1 MYCRK
6 KPVVLICLVI
16 LALAQEAF
24 SAASIDN
31 QKIESFHYF
40 NQKDFELYL
49 DSVLSGNWQ
58 IDSIETHVNWLH
70 KNESRFL
77 STENE
82 FAKAAYFTEL
92 ACVNH
97 VMKNDSLSHL
107 HLEDALY
114 TIEKYSSSPVFIK
127 LLRLGKNISVLNGD
141 YLKAIEFLKKIE
153 LSGYYEPASKEL
165 SDVMLDIADY
175 YWNMHQYNNSTNY
188 CRKVFPLLNYQKYK
202 EGKIR
207 AFSTMYNNAHFTTS
221 DSTAT
226 DYLYQALEIAQ
237 SINDSVSLANI
248 YENLGLSFYRNS
260 NQQEA
265 IKYYKLSRSYQK
277 EKGSQAD
284 IYTSL
289 FLQLSYT
296 LADSVEAVGEL
307 SEFIVRQAEK
317 NDYYKSLSNAYRG
330 RAWYFAKT
338 GKRDSAV
345 YYLDAAFENRQSLP
359 EKKDASPGF
368 YYYLFEVAD
377 ILNDNE
383 RAVKYL
389 NLSHNQYVKAQRSA
403 NGQELNEIRAN
414 FDYQLQKEKI
424 ERLTVQNKLEKEI
437 NARQKL
443 VIATV
448 LLLLMAGIVFWVFAR
463 KKYTQLRESYRALIK
478 KNIELDKLY
487 SRLSKTEQKLVHP
500 KNENGNGNGNGNGI
514 KNEEKIYRKL
524 KALLEKEKI
533 YKQEDLSVTRLA
545 KKLKTN
551 TSYLSAIINNR
562 FEESFKTVINK
573 YRIDEARRLLASP
586 KYKNFSIEGIA
597 EEVGFHSR
605 STFYHSFKQITG
617 LTPSQYLDNLNSITS
632 ETED

>member
-1 MYCRK
+1 MHVRR
-6 KPVVLICLVI
+6 KPVVLICLIISV
-16 LALAQEAF
+16 LTTEVF
-24 SAASIDN
+24 SGEN
-31 QKIESFHYF
+31 NYKHKIESFHNF
-40 NQKDFELYL
+40 KQDNFELYL
-49 DSVLSGNWQ
+49 DSVLTGNWQ
-58 IDSIETHVNWLH
+58 SDSIEIYFNWLQQN
-70 KNESRFL
+70 KSLFL
-77 STENE
+77 SSENE
-82 FAKAAYFTEL
+82 FTKAAYFTEL
-92 ACVNH
+92 ACLNH
-97 VMKNDSLSHL
+97 VMKNDSLSHRN
-107 HLEDALY
+107 LEDALY
-114 TIEKYSSSPVFIK
+114 FIEKYSSSPVFIK

-141 YLKAIEFLKKIE
+141 YIKAIEFLKKIE
-153 LSGYYEPASKEL
+153 LSGYYKPASKEL

-175 YWNMHQYNNSTNY
+175 YWNMHQYNNSINY
-188 CRKVFPLLNYQKYK
+188 CRKVFPLLTYQNYEK
-202 EGKIR
+202 GKIR

-221 DSTAT
+221 DTTAA
-226 DYLYQALEIAQ
+226 DYLYQALEIAK

-317 NDYYKSLSNAYRG
+317 KDYYKSLSNAYRG

-338 GKRDSAV
+338 GRRDSAV

-383 RAVKYL
+383 RAVKFL
-389 NLSHNQYVKAQRSA
+389 SLSHNQYVNAQRSLNA
-403 NGQELNEIRAN
+403 QELNEIRAN

-424 ERLTVQNKLEKEI
+424 ERLTIQNKLEKEI

-448 LLLLMAGIVFWVFAR
+448 LLLLMAGIIFWVFAR
-463 KKYTQLRESYRALIK
+463 SKYTQLRESYRALIK

-487 SRLSKTEQKLVHP
+487 TRLSKTEQKLVHP
-500 KNENGNGNGNGNGI
+500 KNGNVNGNGI
-514 KNEEKIYRKL
+514 GNGVKVYEKIYRKL
-524 KALLEKEKI
+524 KVLLEEEKI
-533 YKQEDLSVTRLA
+533 FKQADLSVSRLA

-573 YRIDEARRLLASP
+573 YRIDEARRLLASAE
-586 KYKNFSIEGIA
+586 YKNFSIEGIA
-597 EEVGFHSR
+597 EEVGYHSR
-605 STFYHSFKQITG
+605 STFYQSFKQITG
-617 LTPSQYLDNLNSITS
+617 LTPSQYQSNLNSIPP
-632 ETED
+632 ETEE